1 MDEVSAILPAFDGE
15 YAVMTMTGAQAKE
28 LARAGFDP
36 EGDGEPFPYVLT
48 VRGGGEPEDGEVYQ
62 VAFLMKGYTE
72 EAAGAYSAQVR
83 EGFLR
88 DFLRS
93 YLEEQKTVSP
103 GGNPWQ

>member
-1 MDEVSAILPAFDGE
+1 
-15 YAVMTMTGAQAKE
+15 
-28 LARAGFDP
+28 
-36 EGDGEPFPYVLT
+36 
-48 VRGGGEPEDGEVYQ
+48 
-62 VAFLMKGYTE
+62 MKGYTE

-103 GGNPWQ
+103 MPFSSRRVLLTRMLSISPQTGSQFTVPSL